1 MSIKPTEVSCNFAT
15 DESGVKIERVKYVGF
30 QRCTMSQAK
39 DAVVKLH
46 PGRIVLSI
54 AYMRDND
61 HLWLTLRKEEQ

>member
-1 MSIKPTEVSCNFAT
+1 MKVKPREVSCNFAV
-15 DESGVKIERVKYVGF
+15 EENGVRIERIKYVGF
-30 QRCTMSQAK
+30 ERCTMSAAR

-46 PGRIVLSI
+46 PGRIVLNI